1 MPAFSAI
8 ASLLLSV
15 HWQNWGPNSRIRE
28 VEVEVE
34 VVLEGAQK

>member
-1 MPAFSAI
+1 
-8 ASLLLSV
+8 LLLAPPILLEEAC
-15 HWQNWGPNSRIRE
+15 GKCSRIRE